1 MAFFKIGDR
10 VRIYATNLTGSVTD
24 VLRSDTGSE
33 IRYLVDLDGSDA
45 YASNNMVY
53 RERELE
59 PFQEK
64 RNDYKFEIE
73 ISDNVVVAVAYE
85 DGRAIARGHVH
96 IMHDNLLGISQAA
109 SYAMRKLYEALGGT
123 FKNKNKEPG
132 ETCFDGRRSDSVS
145 GRFPER
151 SSGN

>member
-1 MAFFKIGDR
+1 MMKYKIGDR

-24 VLRSDTGSE
+24 VLHSETSGE
-33 IRYLVDLDGSDA
+33 IRYLVDLDGSD
-45 YASNNMVY
+45 SFSTNELVY
-53 RERELE
+53 RERDLE
-59 PFQEK
+59 PEQEK
-64 RNDYKFEIE
+64 RKDYKFEIE
-73 ISDNVVVAVAYE
+73 MADNVVVAVAYE
-85 DGRAIARGHVH
+85 DGRAVARGHGH

>member
-10 VRIYATNLTGSVTD
+10 VRIYATNLCGTVSD
-24 VLRSDTGSE
+24 VLESKSTNE

-64 RNDYKFEIE
+64 RKDYKFEIE
-73 ISDNVVVAVAYE
+73 MADNVVVAVAYE
-85 DGRAIARGHVH
+85 DGRAIARGHGH

-109 SYAMRKLYEALGGT
+109 SYAMRKCYEALVGT
-123 FKNKNKEPG
+123 FQKKG
-132 ETCFDGRRSDSVS
+132 GA
-145 GRFPER
+145 
-151 SSGN
+151 GNG

>member
-24 VLRSDTGSE
+24 VLRSETGSE

-64 RNDYKFEIE
+64 RKDYKFEIE
-73 ISDNVVVAVAYE
+73 MADNVVVAVAYE
-85 DGRAIARGHVH
+85 DGRAIARGHGH
-96 IMHDNLLGISQAA
+96 IMHDNLTGFAQAA
-109 SYAMRKLYEALGGT
+109 SYAMRKCYEALGGT
-123 FKNKNKEPG
+123 FQKKGGAWNG
-132 ETCFDGRRSDSVS
+132 
-145 GRFPER
+145 
-151 SSGN
+151 

>member
-24 VLRSDTGSE
+24 VLRSETGSE
-33 IRYLVDLDGSDA
+33 IRYLVGLDGSDA

-64 RNDYKFEIE
+64 RKDYKFEIKMA
-73 ISDNVVVAVAYE
+73 DNVVIAVAYE
-85 DGRAIARGHVH
+85 DGMAIARGHGH
-96 IMHDNLLGISQAA
+96 IMHDNLLGFAQAA
-109 SYAMRKLYEALGGT
+109 SYAMRKCYEALGGT
-123 FKNKNKEPG
+123 FQKKGGAWNG
-132 ETCFDGRRSDSVS
+132 
-145 GRFPER
+145 
-151 SSGN
+151 

>member
-10 VRIYATNLTGSVTD
+10 VRIYATNLCGTVSD
-24 VLRSDTGSE
+24 VLESKSTNE
-33 IRYLVDLDGSDA
+33 TRYLVDLDGSDA

-64 RNDYKFEIE
+64 RKDYKFEIE
-73 ISDNVVVAVAYE
+73 MADNVVIAVAYE
-85 DGRAIARGHVH
+85 DGMAIARGHGH

-109 SYAMRKLYEALGGT
+109 SYAMRKCYEALGGT
-123 FKNKNKEPG
+123 FQKKGGAWNG
-132 ETCFDGRRSDSVS
+132 
-145 GRFPER
+145 
-151 SSGN
+151 

>member
-24 VLRSDTGSE
+24 VLRSETGSE

-64 RNDYKFEIE
+64 QKDYKFEIE
-73 ISDNVVVAVAYE
+73 MADNVMVAVAYE
-85 DGRAIARGHVH
+85 DGMAIARGHGH

-109 SYAMRKLYEALGGT
+109 SYAMRKCYEALGGT
-123 FKNKNKEPG
+123 FQKKG
-132 ETCFDGRRSDSVS
+132 GA
-145 GRFPER
+145 
-151 SSGN
+151 GNG

>member
-1 MAFFKIGDR
+1 MAYFKIGDR

-24 VLRSDTGSE
+24 VLRSETGSE

-64 RNDYKFEIE
+64 RKDYKFEIE
-73 ISDNVVVAVAYE
+73 MADNVVIAVAYE
-85 DGRAIARGHVH
+85 DGRAIARGNGH
-96 IMHDNLLGISQAA
+96 IMHDDLLGISQAA
-109 SYAMRKLYEALGGT
+109 SYAMRKCYEALGGT
-123 FKNKNKEPG
+123 FQKKGGAWNG
-132 ETCFDGRRSDSVS
+132 
-145 GRFPER
+145 
-151 SSGN
+151 

>member
-24 VLRSDTGSE
+24 VLRSETGSE

-64 RNDYKFEIE
+64 RKDYKFEIE
-73 ISDNVVVAVAYE
+73 ISDNVVVAVVYE
-85 DGRAIARGHVH
+85 DGMAIARGHGH
-96 IMHDNLLGISQAA
+96 IMHDNLLGFAQAA
-109 SYAMRKLYEALGGT
+109 SYAMRKCYEALGGT
-123 FKNKNKEPG
+123 FQKKGGAWNG
-132 ETCFDGRRSDSVS
+132 
-145 GRFPER
+145 
-151 SSGN
+151 

>member
-24 VLRSDTGSE
+24 VLHSETGSE

-64 RNDYKFEIE
+64 QKDYKFEIE
-73 ISDNVVVAVAYE
+73 MADNVVVAVAYE
-85 DGRAIARGHVH
+85 DGMAIARGHGH

-109 SYAMRKLYEALGGT
+109 SYAMRKCYEALGGT
-123 FKNKNKEPG
+123 FQKKG
-132 ETCFDGRRSDSVS
+132 GA
-145 GRFPER
+145 
-151 SSGN
+151 GNG